1 MRSERTAGTYQQ
13 TGAGRIMATHPLTYP
28 RQHDEA
34 LAELLDAFSGRRVA
48 DLIDLPTCRVLEV
61 GAGGGSFAHHLADRV
76 GPRGRVYAV
85 DSHPRIEVS
94 HPQLTVIHADAV
106 TD

>member
-34 LAELLDAFSGRRVA
+34 LAELLDAFSARRVA
-48 DLIDLPTCRVLEV
+48 ELIDLPTCRVLEV
-61 GAGGGSFAHHLADRV
+61 GAGGGRFARYLADRV
-76 GPRGRVYAV
+76 GPRRRVYPV

-94 HPQLTVIHADAV
+94 HPPLTAV
-106 TD
+106 QAAA